1 MLTITTDPNIQVV
14 IINSLSGFLML
25 LFSLIALT
33 LIIYFNVRYQ
43 RRKQTHQIGDLEI
56 LLIMAS
62 IFLCV
67 AMFVAIFKNLTSIM
81 LVHVAISK
89 TS

>member
-14 IINSLSGFLML
+14 IINSLSGFLKL

-43 RRKQTHQIGDLEI
+43 RRKQTHQIGDLES
-56 LLIMAS
+56 LLIITS
-62 IFLCV
+62 VFLCA
-67 AMFVAIFKNLTSIM
+67 AMFVAIFKNLPNIM

-89 TS
+89 PD